1 MGTQMIRCSEVC
13 TGKVCGLGSLR
24 ELLNVAVQVSSIN
37 GYAPT
42 RTVLSLVIMVCFL
55 GTWSNAQVLDLSK
68 ESLIEITR
76 DWKGDRFPDGRPKV
90 PDQVLER
97 MKKVA
102 LEEAWSVLRGNGYHH
117 QFEGSLVNIHPERV
131 LVGRAVTA
139 SYVPTRPD
147 LQNYVSEKG
156 ERDGRIGEGAT
167 NSWVIDT
174 LVEGDVMCINL
185 FGKVIQGTFTGGNLA
200 NATKSNGANGMVIDG
215 GIRDLDDTYD
225 IEDFNL
231 FVRGYD
237 PSGWGRSVD
246 LVNLNG
252 PTRIGRATVMPGDVV
267 LGRRGGVIF
276 IPAHLAEN
284 VVKTSEVVRL
294 RDDFG
299 YQRMAEGKYT
309 PGQIDTRWTEEIESD
324 FLQWL
329 DDHLDE
335 IYISKDEI
343 QHYLKHRTW

>member
-1 MGTQMIRCSEVC
+1 MKPKDPKFFIVLIGLFVAFLSGVIS
-13 TGKVCGLGSLR
+13 TG
-24 ELLNVAVQVSSIN
+24 
-37 GYAPT
+37 
-42 RTVLSLVIMVCFL
+42 
-55 GTWSNAQVLDLSK
+55 QVLDLPR
-68 ESLIEITR
+68 ESLMKITGE
-76 DWKGDRFPDGRPKV
+76 WTGDRFPNGRPKV

-97 MKKVA
+97 MKEVA
-102 LEEAWSVLRGNGYHH
+102 IEEAWSVLRGNGYHH
-117 QFEGSLVNIHPERV
+117 QFEGSLTNIHPERV

-147 LQNYVSEKG
+147 LKNYVTDKG
-156 ERDGRIGEGAT
+156 EVEGRIGKGAT

-174 LVEGDVMCINL
+174 LVENDVMCISL
-185 FGKVIQGTFTGGNLA
+185 FGKVIEGTFTGGNLA
-200 NATKSNGANGMVIDG
+200 NATRSNGANGMVIDG
-215 GIRDLDDTYD
+215 GIRDLDDTYE

-246 LVNLNG
+246 LVHLNG
-252 PTRIGRATVMPGDVV
+252 PTRIGRATVLPGDVV

-284 VVKTSEVVRL
+284 VVKTSEIVRL

-309 PGQIDTRWTEEIESD
+309 PGQIDTRWTEEIEQD
-324 FLQWL
+324 FLRWL
-329 DDHLDE
+329 DAHMDKL
-335 IYISKDEI
+335 YVTKDEI

>member
-1 MGTQMIRCSEVC
+1 M
-13 TGKVCGLGSLR
+13 K
-24 ELLNVAVQVSSIN
+24 LNVVWSVMIGLCLLGNWSKGQV
-37 GYAPT
+37 
-42 RTVLSLVIMVCFL
+42 V
-55 GTWSNAQVLDLSK
+55 DLPK
-68 ESLIEITR
+68 ESLIQITEA
-76 DWKGDRFPDGRPKV
+76 WKGERFADGRPRV

-102 LEEAWSVLRGNGYHH
+102 IEEAWSVLRGNGYHH
-117 QFEGSLVNIHPERV
+117 QFEGGLINIHPDRV

-147 LQNYVSEKG
+147 LQKYVTEKG
-156 ERDGRIGEGAT
+156 ERDGRIGKGAT

-174 LVEGDVMCINL
+174 LVENDVMCISL
-185 FGKVIQGTFTGGNLA
+185 FGKVIEGTFTGGNLA
-200 NATKSNGANGMVIDG
+200 NATKSNGATGMVIDG

-231 FVRGYD
+231 FVKGYD
-237 PSGWGRSVD
+237 PSAWERSVD
-246 LVNLNG
+246 LASWNG

-267 LGRRGGVIF
+267 LGRRGGVMF

-284 VVKTSEVVRL
+284 VVKTSEIVRL

-309 PGQIDTRWTEEIESD
+309 PGQIDTRWTEEIEND
-324 FLQWL
+324 FLRWL
-329 DDHLDE
+329 DDHMDQLYVTKE
-335 IYISKDEI
+335 EI
-343 QHYLKHRTW
+343 QYYLKHRTW

>member
-1 MGTQMIRCSEVC
+1 MKSKNFNI
-13 TGKVCGLGSLR
+13 
-24 ELLNVAVQVSSIN
+24 
-37 GYAPT
+37 Y
-42 RTVLSLVIMVCFL
+42 TVLSVAIIFSLV
-55 GTWSNAQVLDLSK
+55 GRWSDAQVVDLSK
-68 ESLIEITR
+68 ESLIKITNE
-76 DWKGDRFPDGRPKV
+76 WKGERFPDGRPKV
-90 PDQVLER
+90 SDQILDR

-102 LEEAWSVLRGNGYHH
+102 IEEAWSVLRGNDYHH
-117 QFEGSLVNIHPERV
+117 QFEGSLLNIHPEIV

-147 LQNYVSEKG
+147 LKNYVAERGEK
-156 ERDGRIGEGAT
+156 EGRVGKGAT

-174 LVEGDVMCINL
+174 LVENDVMCINL
-185 FGKVIQGTFTGGNLA
+185 FGKVIEGTFTGGNLA
-200 NATKSNGANGMVIDG
+200 NATKSKGASGMVIDG

-225 IEDFNL
+225 IQDFNL

-246 LVNLNG
+246 LVSLNG

-299 YQRMAEGKYT
+299 YQRMEEGRYT
-309 PGQIDTRWTEEIESD
+309 PGQIDTRWTEEIEND
-324 FLQWL
+324 FLRWL

-335 IYISKDEI
+335 IYVSKDEI